1 MLLLAQVA
9 AIGVWMAAEAARA
22 PAQGIGVAPEAG
34 RLRLAVMEL
43 NGSALRIQQTQGPMP
58 QGGVQTTQTVN
69 LPQPPEFART
79 LTEILTTSLITTG
92 RFVVLERQQMQA
104 VLAEQDL
111 NAAGRVNKETGAA
124 QGHVIGAQAMITGDI
139 TGFAYT
145 QQSLGGGALNVIKNI
160 KVGASRVSASVI
172 IDLRL
177 IDAATGEVLA
187 SATGDGNASSTG
199 VAADLTKGD
208 QQISASGAWSTPL
221 GQASRAAITKVVEQL
236 VAGMPE
242 PRWSAKIVEVRDDV
256 VYLNAGADG
265 GVSPGQVLEV
275 YDVQPPLIDPD
286 TGRNLGAPDKLLGEI
301 QVETVLPGF
310 STAKVVSGT
319 GFARN
324 NVVRRKS

>member
-1 MLLLAQVA
+1 
-9 AIGVWMAAEAARA
+9 
-22 PAQGIGVAPEAG
+22 
-34 RLRLAVMEL
+34 MEL
-43 NGSALRIQQTQGPMP
+43 NGSALRIQQTQGPTP